1 MALMKINLQVL
12 QVFPTE
18 MYKVYY
24 NVSNVVPNIWMIY
37 LGKKK
42 KYYITLGTFVILFQ
56 EILNLYI
63 MDEK

>member
-24 NVSNVVPNIWMIY
+24 NVSNVAPNIWMIY

-42 KYYITLGTFVILFQ
+42 KYCITLGTFVILFQ

>member
-1 MALMKINLQVL
+1 MLPQ
-12 QVFPTE
+12 TYE
-18 MYKVYY
+18 WY
-24 NVSNVVPNIWMIY
+24 IWE
-37 LGKKK
+37 KKK